1 MRILFFILIAAFLW
15 CDVTSAD
22 EKFTKTSKVSEKG
35 LKNICG
41 DYWSQDV
48 KVSNSSDILQYMRSH
63 PKLKEL
69 PSYGFDGDFEKDY
82 EDVYL
87 RNINRKLL
95 IVYDNRKPL
104 FTLTGVYVDTYCKDI
119 TNDGKFELIAKI
131 NPKGGNTSQI
141 EYMISLDKSFKS
153 LEVFTNRFGQEIRDL
168 NGDGIKEIVGV
179 YGDRVWS
186 EFAPCM
192 ACQRPTRK
200 ILCFESKRYVDC
212 TTKFTEL
219 LQKDWIEAKDW
230 LKSKSDEYNPDS
242 SIVSSLGPVL
252 ADFLGTSIKLNK
264 EDMAMNFIDAHFPK
278 EVFTW
283 ARDNMGKIREKVKPY
298 CIDL

>member
-1 MRILFFILIAAFLW
+1 MRILFFILLAAFLW

-22 EKFTKTSKVSEKG
+22 EKFTKISKVSEKG

-69 PSYGFDGDFEKDY
+69 PSYGYDGDFEKDY
-82 EDVYL
+82 EDAYF

-104 FTLTGVYVDTYCKDI
+104 FTLTGVYVDTSCEDI

-131 NPKGGNTSQI
+131 NPRGGNASQI
-141 EYMISLDKSFKS
+141 EYIISLDKSFKS

-200 ILCFESKRYVDC
+200 ILCFTGKQYVDC

-230 LKSKSDEYNPDS
+230 CYQS
-242 SIVSSLGPVL
+242 
-252 ADFLGTSIKLNK
+252 
-264 EDMAMNFIDAHFPK
+264 
-278 EVFTW
+278 
-283 ARDNMGKIREKVKPY
+283 
-298 CIDL
+298 

>member
-1 MRILFFILIAAFLW
+1 MRILFFILLAAFLW

-22 EKFTKTSKVSEKG
+22 EKFTKISKVSEKG

-69 PSYGFDGDFEKDY
+69 PSYGYDGDFEKDY
-82 EDVYL
+82 EDVYF

-95 IVYDNRKPL
+95 IISDNRKPL
-104 FTLTGVYVDTYCKDI
+104 FTLTGVYVDTSCEDI

-131 NPKGGNTSQI
+131 NPRGGNASQI
-141 EYMISLDKSFKS
+141 EYIISLDQSFKS
-153 LEVFTNRFGQEIRDL
+153 LEVFANRFGQEIRDL

-200 ILCFESKRYVDC
+200 ILCFKGKQYVDC
-212 TTKFTEL
+212 TTEFTEL

-230 LKSKSDEYNPDS
+230 LKSKSDEFTPDS

-264 EDMAMNFIDAHFPK
+264 EEEAMGFIDTHFPK
-278 EVFTW
+278 EVSNWTW
-283 ARDNMGKIREKVKPY
+283 NNMDKIREKVKP
-298 CIDL
+298 

>member
-1 MRILFFILIAAFLW
+1 MRILFFILLAAFLW

-22 EKFTKTSKVSEKG
+22 EKFTKNSKVSEKG

-69 PSYGFDGDFEKDY
+69 PSYGYDGDFEKDY
-82 EDVYL
+82 EDVYF

-104 FTLTGVYVDTYCKDI
+104 FTLTGVYVDTYCEDI

-131 NPKGGNTSQI
+131 NPRGGNASQI
-141 EYMISLDKSFKS
+141 EYIISLDKSFKS

-200 ILCFESKRYVDC
+200 ILCFEGKRYVDC

-219 LQKDWIEAKDW
+219 LQKDWIEAKTW

-298 CIDL
+298 

>member
-1 MRILFFILIAAFLW
+1 MRILFFILLAAFLW

-22 EKFTKTSKVSEKG
+22 EKFTNISKVSEKG

-82 EDVYL
+82 EDVYF

-104 FTLTGVYVDTYCKDI
+104 FTLTGVYVDTSCEDI

-131 NPKGGNTSQI
+131 NPRGGNASQI
-141 EYMISLDKSFKS
+141 EYIISLDKSFKS

-179 YGDRVWS
+179 YGDREWS

-192 ACQRPTRK
+192 ACQKPTRK
-200 ILCFESKRYVDC
+200 ILCFEGKRYVDC

-230 LKSKSDEYNPDS
+230 LKSKSDEFTPDS

-264 EDMAMNFIDAHFPK
+264 EEEAMDFIDTHFPK
-278 EVFTW
+278 EVSNWTW
-283 ARDNMGKIREKVKPY
+283 NNMDKIREKVKP
-298 CIDL
+298 